1 MMKFDLPND
10 NSSIIKVIGV
20 GGGGSNAVNHMYK
33 QGIKGVDFIVCNTD
47 QQALDMSPVPLKIVL
62 GASLTKG
69 RGAGSLPE
77 VGKNAAI
84 ENIEEVKALL
94 ANNTE
99 MVFITA
105 GLGGGTGT
113 GAAPIIAKAAKEMG
127 ILTVGIVTIPFGF
140 EGKKRKAQA
149 DEGLDALKQNVD
161 TLLVISND
169 KLREIYGNLKVTEAF
184 GHADDI
190 LATAAKG
197 IADIITTTL
206 QINTDINDVKTVM
219 KDSGVAIMGSAQASG
234 DQRALRAVEQAMSS
248 PLLNDSNIKGA
259 RYVLVNVTCG
269 EDEITMDELGE
280 ITDYIQDAAGMTAEV
295 IKGYG
300 VDVSLGDKV
309 NVTIIAT
316 GFNSK
321 ADVGFNYEKPA
332 ARKVF
337 SLMDEVKKEIELPIV
352 NETPVVINETP
363 IVEEMTSYIK
373 EEEIKA
379 IVVEEKIEEEVEQ
392 VVAEIKAPEITPE
405 PFIFIREEVV
415 EEVIEENTTD
425 VEETFIAEETSI
437 ITETPVFEEL
447 MMVEESP
454 IINESAFVEER
465 SETEITMEEESAPI
479 INETPIVME
488 TPIVEEKVKTFEFE
502 ITNTNVISEE
512 PIMVSKTIDE
522 AIAENKMEENK
533 VEENTIVAKT
543 QNDEQLKKAQDRVA
557 KLKELSFKLKSP
569 NGLSELENEPA
580 YRRRN
585 VNLDSTPH
593 SSESTVSR
601 YTLSENEEKKI
612 EIKPNNS
619 FLHDNVD

>member
-1 MMKFDLPND
+1 MMKFDLPQD
-10 NSSIIKVIGV
+10 NSSIIKVFGV

-47 QQALDMSPVPLKIVL
+47 QQALDISPVPLKIVL

-84 ENIEEVKALL
+84 ENIEEVKAILG
-94 ANNTE
+94 NNTE

-113 GAAPIIAKAAKEMG
+113 GAAPVIAQAAKEMG

-149 DEGLDALKQNVD
+149 DEGLNALKANVD

-190 LATAAKG
+190 LTTAAKG

-234 DQRALRAVEQAMSS
+234 EARALRAVEQAMAS
-248 PLLNDSNIKGA
+248 PLLNDSNIRGA

-300 VDVSLGDKV
+300 VDSSLGDKV
-309 NVTIIAT
+309 SVTIIAT
-316 GFNSK
+316 GFNSNADLGIKIEK
-321 ADVGFNYEKPA
+321 APEK
-332 ARKVF
+332 KVF
-337 SLMDEVKKEIELPIV
+337 SLLDEQPKAEVIAPPVVNETPQVQEMTSFFKEEVAAPVNEVIAPVV
-352 NETPVVINETP
+352 NETPVVNE
-363 IVEEMTSYIK
+363 
-373 EEEIKA
+373 
-379 IVVEEKIEEEVEQ
+379 
-392 VVAEIKAPEITPE
+392 
-405 PFIFIREEVV
+405 
-415 EEVIEENTTD
+415 
-425 VEETFIAEETSI
+425 VEETPVAEEPFMFI
-437 ITETPVFEEL
+437 KNEVKEETPVAE
-447 MMVEESP
+447 VEE
-454 IINESAFVEER
+454 
-465 SETEITMEEESAPI
+465 
-479 INETPIVME
+479 
-488 TPIVEEKVKTFEFE
+488 EKQITFEFE
-502 ITNTNVISEE
+502 ITNNNSNAVSFEEPFIISKSEE
-512 PIMVSKTIDE
+512 TVMQNDFVI
-522 AIAENKMEENK
+522 ENKEENK
-533 VEENTIVAKT
+533 TIAEV
-543 QNDEQLKKAQDRVA
+543 QQDEQLKKAQDRIE
-557 KLKELSFKLKSP
+557 KLKQLSFKLKSP

-580 YRRRN
+580 YKRRN
-585 VNLDSTPH
+585 VSLDSTPH
-593 SSESTVSR
+593 SSESQVSR
-601 YTLSENEEKKI
+601 YTLSEGDDKKI

>member
-1 MMKFDLPND
+1 MKFDLTQE
-10 NSSIIKVIGV
+10 NSAIIKVIGV

-33 QGIKGVDFIVCNTD
+33 QGIKGVDFFVCNTD
-47 QQALDMSPVPLKIVL
+47 QQALDISPVPTKIVL

-84 ENIEEVKALL
+84 ETIEEIKTILS
-94 ANNTE
+94 NNTE

-113 GAAPIIAKAAKEMG
+113 GAAPIIAKAAKELG

-149 DEGLDALKQNVD
+149 DTGLEALKQNVD

-169 KLREIYGNLKVTEAF
+169 KLREIYGNLKVTDAF

-190 LATAAKG
+190 LSTAARG

-219 KDSGVAIMGSAQASG
+219 KDSGVAIMGSAFASG
-234 DQRALRAVEQAMSS
+234 ESRALRAVEQAMAS
-248 PLLNDSNIKGA
+248 PLLNDSDIRGA
-259 RYVLVNVTCG
+259 RYVLVNITCG

-300 VDVSLGDKV
+300 VDSSLGDKV

-316 GFNSK
+316 GFDTKSSVGSK
-321 ADVGFNYEKPA
+321 FE
-332 ARKVF
+332 
-337 SLMDEVKKEIELPIV
+337 
-352 NETPVVINETP
+352 
-363 IVEEMTSYIK
+363 
-373 EEEIKA
+373 
-379 IVVEEKIEEEVEQ
+379 
-392 VVAEIKAPEITPE
+392 KAPERILH
-405 PFIFIREEVV
+405 VL
-415 EEVIEENTTD
+415 D
-425 VEETFIAEETSI
+425 DKK
-437 ITETPVFEEL
+437 TETPAATITPVTT
-447 MMVEESP
+447 VVNTP
-454 IINESAFVEER
+454 KPD
-465 SETEITMEEESAPI
+465 EITSYFKDETKSEVKPELKPEVAAETSTTEPFLFIKKEEPAAEV
-479 INETPIVME
+479 TPVAE
-488 TPIVEEKVKTFEFE
+488 VKEEWPTEEWKKEEQQVSFEFE
-502 ITNTNVISEE
+502 VTNTSVTNTVSEDITPVAEWTEE
-512 PIMVSKTIDE
+512 PFLKSESTSNVEDDSNEI
-522 AIAENKMEENK
+522 IAK
-533 VEENTIVAKT
+533 V
-543 QNDEQLKKAQDRVA
+543 QNEEQLKKAQDRVS
-557 KLKELSFKLKSP
+557 KLKELSVRLLKTP

-580 YRRRN
+580 YKRRN
-585 VNLDSTPH
+585 VNLESTPH
-593 SSESTVSR
+593 SSESQVSR
-601 YTLSENEEKKI
+601 YTLSEGDDKKV

>member
-1 MMKFDLPND
+1 MMKFDLPQDN

-47 QQALDMSPVPLKIVL
+47 QQALDISPVPLKIVL

-84 ENIEEVKALL
+84 ENIEEVRNIL

-113 GAAPIIAKAAKEMG
+113 GAAPIIAAAAKEMG

-149 DEGLDALKQNVD
+149 DAGMEALKANVD

-234 DQRALRAVEQAMSS
+234 EHRALRAVEQAMSS
-248 PLLNDSNIKGA
+248 PLLNDSNIRGA

-280 ITDYIQDAAGMTAEV
+280 ITDYIQDEAGMTAEV

-300 VDVSLGDKV
+300 VDPSLGDKV

-316 GFNSK
+316 GFNSSQEMGYQ
-321 ADVGFNYEKPA
+321 AEKVVHK
-332 ARKVF
+332 KVF
-337 SLMDEVKKEIELPIV
+337 SLMDEVKKEEPKKEELPV
-352 NETPVVINETP
+352 VSETPKAEEMFSFIKDEVK
-363 IVEEMTSYIK
+363 VEETAPVIEAVK
-373 EEEIKA
+373 EEEK
-379 IVVEEKIEEEVEQ
+379 VEEI
-392 VVAEIKAPEITPE
+392 VAEESIPE
-405 PFIFIREEVV
+405 PFVFIREEVKEEETWVDENPVMEVQEESTVMEVV
-415 EEVIEENTTD
+415 EETPVMEVIEETPVMEV
-425 VEETFIAEETSI
+425 VEETPVMEVKEEAPVMEE
-437 ITETPVFEEL
+437 ETPVIEL
-447 MMVEESP
+447 
-454 IINESAFVEER
+454 
-465 SETEITMEEESAPI
+465 T
-479 INETPIVME
+479 
-488 TPIVEEKVKTFEFE
+488 EEKPVTFEFE
-502 ITNTNVISEE
+502 ISNNAVKTEE
-512 PIMVSKTIDE
+512 PYLIANANEEPVVESKKEEETI
-522 AIAENKMEENK
+522 
-533 VEENTIVAKT
+533 IVAKAHT
-543 QNDEQLKKAQDRVA
+543 DEQLKKAQDRVA

-580 YRRRN
+580 YKRRN
-585 VNLDSTPH
+585 VTLDSTPH

-601 YTLSENEEKKI
+601 YTLTENEDKKV

>member
-1 MMKFDLPND
+1 MMKFDLPHD
-10 NSSIIKVIGV
+10 NASIIKVIGV

-47 QQALDMSPVPLKIVL
+47 QQALDISPVPLKIVL
-62 GASLTKG
+62 GVSLTKG

-84 ENIEEVKALL
+84 ENIEEVKAIL

-140 EGKKRKAQA
+140 EGKKRKLQA
-149 DEGLDALKQNVD
+149 DAGLDALKQNVD

-219 KDSGVAIMGSAQASG
+219 KDSGVAIMGSASAEGES
-234 DQRALRAVEQAMSS
+234 RAIRAVEQAMSS

-280 ITDYIQDAAGMTAEV
+280 ITDYIQDEAGMTAEV

-300 VDVSLGDKV
+300 VDMSLGGKV

-321 ADVGFNYEKPA
+321 ADVGIQIERAPEK
-332 ARKVF
+332 RVF
-337 SLMDEVKKEIELPIV
+337 SLMDEPKMPEPA
-352 NETPVVINETP
+352 PVVNVAPATNKA
-363 IVEEMTSYIK
+363 EEMTSYIK
-373 EEEIKA
+373 EETNFIK
-379 IVVEEKIEEEVEQ
+379 EETKKEETTVQQAEDI
-392 VVAEIKAPEITPE
+392 VAETPAE
-405 PFIFIREEVV
+405 PFVY
-415 EEVIEENTTD
+415 TK
-425 VEETFIAEETSI
+425 EETVK
-437 ITETPVFEEL
+437 TEQT
-447 MMVEESP
+447 
-454 IINESAFVEER
+454 
-465 SETEITMEEESAPI
+465 
-479 INETPIVME
+479 
-488 TPIVEEKVKTFEFE
+488 TFEFE
-502 ITNTNVISEE
+502 ITNITNSTANAEE
-512 PIMVSKTIDE
+512 PFL
-522 AIAENKMEENK
+522 IANAAEEK
-533 VEENTIVAKT
+533 VIPQAQDENTIISKVQT
-543 QNDEQLKKAQDRVA
+543 DEQLKKAQDRVA

-580 YRRRN
+580 YKRRN
-585 VNLDSTPH
+585 INLDQTPH
-593 SSESTVSR
+593 SSESQVSR
-601 YTLSENEEKKI
+601 YTLSENDDKKV

>member
-1 MMKFDLPND
+1 MMKFDLPQD

-47 QQALDMSPVPLKIVL
+47 QQALDISPVPLKIVL
-62 GASLTKG
+62 GSSLTKG

-113 GAAPIIAKAAKEMG
+113 GAAPIIAQAAKEMG

-140 EGKKRKAQA
+140 EGKKRKAQT
-149 DEGLDALKQNVD
+149 DNGLDALKQNVD

-219 KDSGVAIMGSAQASG
+219 KDSGVAIMGSAQSSG

-269 EDEITMDELGE
+269 EDEITMDEFGE

-300 VDVSLGDKV
+300 VDPSLGDKV

-316 GFNSK
+316 GFNSSADTGISFEK
-321 ADVGFNYEKPA
+321 APA
-332 ARKVF
+332 KIIHKLVDEPKKV
-337 SLMDEVKKEIELPIV
+337 EIEIPVAPIV
-352 NETPVVINETP
+352 DETPK
-363 IVEEMTSYIK
+363 VEEITSFIQ
-373 EEEIKA
+373 EEEIA
-379 IVVEEKIEEEVEQ
+379 PVIIEEKTEE
-392 VVAEIKAPEITPE
+392 IEITPE
-405 PFIFIREEVV
+405 PFVFIREEVKEESV
-415 EEVIEENTTD
+415 EKIEEEN
-425 VEETFIAEETSI
+425 
-437 ITETPVFEEL
+437 
-447 MMVEESP
+447 
-454 IINESAFVEER
+454 SAV
-465 SETEITMEEESAPI
+465 
-479 INETPIVME
+479 
-488 TPIVEEKVKTFEFE
+488 TFEFE
-502 ITNTNVISEE
+502 ITNTNSNVNTEE
-512 PIMVSKTIDE
+512 PFTISNAVE
-522 AIAENKMEENK
+522 ETPIENKQ
-533 VEENTIVAKT
+533 ENTIVAKVAS
-543 QNDEQLKKAQDRVA
+543 DEQLKKAQDRVA
-557 KLKELSFKLKSP
+557 KLKELSFKLKQP

-580 YRRRN
+580 YKRRN

-593 SSESTVSR
+593 SSESQVSR
-601 YTLSENEEKKI
+601 YTLSEGDDKKV

>member
-1 MMKFDLPND
+1 MKFDLPQD

-47 QQALDMSPVPLKIVL
+47 QQALDISPVPLKIVL
-62 GASLTKG
+62 GSSLTKG

-77 VGKNAAI
+77 VGRNAAI
-84 ENIEEVKALL
+84 ENIEEVKAIL

-113 GAAPIIAKAAKEMG
+113 GAAPVIAQAAKEMG

-149 DEGLDALKQNVD
+149 DVGLEQLKENVD

-190 LATAAKG
+190 LTTAAKG

-219 KDSGVAIMGSAQASG
+219 KESGVAIMGSAQASG
-234 DQRALRAVEQAMSS
+234 EHRALRAVEQAMSS
-248 PLLNDSNIKGA
+248 PLLNDSDIRGA

-269 EDEITMDELGE
+269 DDEITMDELGE
-280 ITDYIQDAAGMTAEV
+280 ITDFIQDAAGMTAEV

-300 VDVSLGDKV
+300 VDSSLGDKV
-309 NVTIIAT
+309 SVTIIAT
-316 GFNSK
+316 GFNSNADLGFKIDK
-321 ADVGFNYEKPA
+321 APEK
-332 ARKVF
+332 KVF
-337 SLMDEVKKEIELPIV
+337 SLVDEQPKNEVVVPPVVNEIPKSDEMISFLKEEAVSSIV
-352 NETPVVINETP
+352 NETPETP
-363 IVEEMTSYIK
+363 VNEV
-373 EEEIKA
+373 A
-379 IVVEEKIEEEVEQ
+379 EEEVQ
-392 VVAEIKAPEITPE
+392 E
-405 PFIFIREEVV
+405 PFLFVRNELK
-415 EEVIEENTTD
+415 
-425 VEETFIAEETSI
+425 VEETPVAE
-437 ITETPVFEEL
+437 
-447 MMVEESP
+447 VEE
-454 IINESAFVEER
+454 
-465 SETEITMEEESAPI
+465 
-479 INETPIVME
+479 
-488 TPIVEEKVKTFEFE
+488 EKQITFEFE
-502 ITNTNVISEE
+502 VSNSNSNVVSYEE
-512 PIMVSKTIDE
+512 PFIVSKSTEETQMQSDFVIENKDE
-522 AIAENKMEENK
+522 NKIIAE
-533 VEENTIVAKT
+533 V
-543 QNDEQLKKAQDRVA
+543 QQDEQQRKSQDRIE
-557 KLKELSFKLKSP
+557 KLKQLSFKLKSP

-580 YRRRN
+580 YKRRN
-585 VNLDSTPH
+585 VTLDSTPH
-593 SSESTVSR
+593 SSESQVSR
-601 YTLSENEEKKI
+601 YTLSEGDDKKA

>member
-1 MMKFDLPND
+1 MMKFDLSQENC
-10 NSSIIKVIGV
+10 SIIKVIGV

-47 QQALDMSPVPLKIVL
+47 QQSLDVSPVPLKVVL

-77 VGKNAAI
+77 VGRNAAI
-84 ENIEEVKALL
+84 ESIEEIKELL
-94 ANNTE
+94 SNNTE
-99 MVFITA
+99 MLFITA

-149 DEGLDALKQNVD
+149 DEGLEALKQNVD

-184 GHADDI
+184 GHADDV
-190 LATAAKG
+190 LTTAAKG

-234 DQRALRAVEQAMSS
+234 ENRALHAVEQAMAS

-259 RYVLVNVTCG
+259 RYVLVNIMCG

-280 ITDYIQDAAGMTAEV
+280 ITDYIQDAAGMSAEI

-300 VDVSLGDKV
+300 VDLAMGDNVS
-309 NVTIIAT
+309 VTIIAT

-321 ADVGFNYEKPA
+321 ADVGFKIEKIPE
-332 ARKVF
+332 RKVF
-337 SLMDEVKKEIELPIV
+337 SLMDEAEKQKTVTMPVVKATPEV
-352 NETPVVINETP
+352 TETDSIQEEVTSVINEETEQEQP
-363 IVEEMTSYIK
+363 FVF
-373 EEEIKA
+373 
-379 IVVEEKIEEEVEQ
+379 VREEK
-392 VVAEIKAPEITPE
+392 
-405 PFIFIREEVV
+405 
-415 EEVIEENTTD
+415 TD
-425 VEETFIAEETSI
+425 
-437 ITETPVFEEL
+437 
-447 MMVEESP
+447 
-454 IINESAFVEER
+454 IN
-465 SETEITMEEESAPI
+465 
-479 INETPIVME
+479 NEDSTVS
-488 TPIVEEKVKTFEFE
+488 FEFE
-502 ITNTNVISEE
+502 ITNNKQSPEE
-512 PIMVSKTIDE
+512 PYIISYANEDKIKSE
-522 AIAENKMEENK
+522 IENK
-533 VEENTIVAKT
+533 ENTIIAKV
-543 QNDEQLKKAQDRVA
+543 QNEEQLKKAQERVA
-557 KLKELSFKLKSP
+557 RLRDLSFKVKSQ

-580 YRRRN
+580 YKRKG
-585 VNLDSTPH
+585 VNLDATPH
-593 SSESTVSR
+593 SSESQVSR
-601 YTLSENEEKKI
+601 FTLSEGDDKKA